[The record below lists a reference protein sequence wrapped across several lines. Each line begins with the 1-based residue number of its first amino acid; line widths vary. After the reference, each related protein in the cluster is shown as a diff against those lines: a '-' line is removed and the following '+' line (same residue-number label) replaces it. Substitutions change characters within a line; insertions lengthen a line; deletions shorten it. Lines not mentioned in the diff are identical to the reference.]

1 MKTCPYCAEE
11 IKDAA
16 IRCRWC
22 QTWLVDEIPAGAEGA
37 RPKMEEQ
44 KSGLKD
50 VLRPASQTT
59 VVQPLP
65 AERPAQ
71 PAASEAKP
79 PQPTPAATVPA
90 AQVPTP
96 QPTSPTPA
104 AHPSAASASQTSS
117 QSQPPAAEGPP
128 VAAEEPPA
136 VQGAPAAAQTAAAAQ
151 TVQPTSDVKIE
162 FTHTGSQYLLG
173 YGADYFGIWDRN
185 APQQPIERFPRN
197 DQGWVSAWQRYV
209 SIEKNWMDLRSGQ
222 KSS

>member
-37 RPKMEEQ
+37 RPKMEER

-50 VLRPASQTT
+50 VVRPAPQTT
-59 VVQPLP
+59 VAQPVP

-79 PQPTPAATVPA
+79 PQPTPAPTVPA

-96 QPTSPTPA
+96 QPTSVPTPA
-104 AHPSAASASQTSS
+104 TYPSAASASQTPS
-117 QSQPPAAEGPP
+117 QSQPPAAE
-128 VAAEEPPA
+128 EPPA
-136 VQGAPAAAQTAAAAQ
+136 AQGTPAAAQTAAAAQ
-151 TVQPTSDVKIE
+151 SAQPTSDVKIE

-185 APQQPIERFPRN
+185 APQQPVERFPRN
-197 DQGWVSAWQRYV
+197 DQGWVTAWQRYV

>member
-37 RPKMEEQ
+37 LPKMEER
-44 KSGLKD
+44 KSALKD
-50 VLRPASQTT
+50 VLKPVPQTT
-59 VVQPLP
+59 VVQPVP
-65 AERPAQ
+65 AESPAH
-71 PAASEAKP
+71 PAATEAKP
-79 PQPTPAATVPA
+79 PQPTPATTVPA

-96 QPTSPTPA
+96 QPTSVPTPA
-104 AHPSAASASQTSS
+104 AGPSAASASQTSS
-117 QSQPPAAEGPP
+117 QSQPPAAD
-128 VAAEEPPA
+128 EPPA
-136 VQGAPAAAQTAAAAQ
+136 AQDAPAAARTAAAAQ
-151 TVQPTSDVKIE
+151 TPQPTSDVKIE

-185 APQQPIERFPRN
+185 APQQPVERFPRN
-197 DQGWVSAWQRYV
+197 DQGWVTAWQRYV

>member
-37 RPKMEEQ
+37 RPKMEDR
-44 KSGLKD
+44 KSGVRD
-50 VLRPASQTT
+50 VLRPVPQTT
-59 VVQPLP
+59 VVQPVP
-65 AERPAQ
+65 ADRPAQ
-71 PAASEAKP
+71 PVASEAKP
-79 PQPTPAATVPA
+79 SQPTPAAAVPA
-90 AQVPTP
+90 AQVPTT
-96 QPTSPTPA
+96 QPTSVPTPA
-104 AHPSAASASQTSS
+104 ADPSAVSASQTSS
-117 QSQPPAAEGPP
+117 QSQPPAAEEPP
-128 VAAEEPPA
+128 VA
-136 VQGAPAAAQTAAAAQ
+136 QDAPAATQTAAAAQ
-151 TVQPTSDVKIE
+151 TAQPTSDVKIE

-185 APQQPIERFPRN
+185 APQQPVERFPRN

>member
-22 QTWLVDEIPAGAEGA
+22 QTWLVDEIPAGAEGS
-37 RPKMEEQ
+37 RPKMEER
-44 KSGLKD
+44 KSGPKD
-50 VLRPASQTT
+50 VLRPVPQTT
-59 VVQPLP
+59 VVQPVP

-71 PAASEAKP
+71 PAASEPKP
-79 PQPTPAATVPA
+79 PQPTPAAAVPA

-96 QPTSPTPA
+96 QPTSVPTPA
-104 AHPSAASASQTSS
+104 ADPSAVSASQTSS
-117 QSQPPAAEGPP
+117 QSQPPAAEEPL
-128 VAAEEPPA
+128 AAQDAPA
-136 VQGAPAAAQTAAAAQ
+136 ATQTSAAAQTA
-151 TVQPTSDVKIE
+151 QPTSDVKIE

-185 APQQPIERFPRN
+185 APQQPVERFPRN
-197 DQGWVSAWQRYV
+197 DQGWVTAWQRYV

>member
-37 RPKMEEQ
+37 RPKMEDR

-50 VLRPASQTT
+50 VLRPVPQTT
-59 VVQPLP
+59 VVQPVP
-65 AERPAQ
+65 VDRPAQ
-71 PAASEAKP
+71 PVASEAKP
-79 PQPTPAATVPA
+79 PQPTPAAAVPA
-90 AQVPTP
+90 AQVPAP
-96 QPTSPTPA
+96 QPTSVPTPA
-104 AHPSAASASQTSS
+104 ADPSAVSASQTSS
-117 QSQPPAAEGPP
+117 QSQPPAAE
-128 VAAEEPPA
+128 EPPA
-136 VQGAPAAAQTAAAAQ
+136 AQDAPAATQTAAAAQ
-151 TVQPTSDVKIE
+151 TPQPTSDVKIE

-185 APQQPIERFPRN
+185 APQQPVERFPRN
-197 DQGWVSAWQRYV
+197 DQGWVTAWQRYI

>member
-37 RPKMEEQ
+37 RPKMEER

-50 VLRPASQTT
+50 VLRPEQTT
-59 VVQPLP
+59 VVQPAR

-71 PAASEAKP
+71 PAPSEAKP

-90 AQVPTP
+90 PQVPTP
-96 QPTSPTPA
+96 QPTSVPTPA
-104 AHPSAASASQTSS
+104 ASPSAASASQTSS
-117 QSQPPAAEGPP
+117 QSQPPAAE
-128 VAAEEPPA
+128 EPPA
-136 VQGAPAAAQTAAAAQ
+136 AQDAPAAAQAAAAAQ
-151 TVQPTSDVKIE
+151 TAQPTSDVKIE

-185 APQQPIERFPRN
+185 APQQPVERFPRN
-197 DQGWVSAWQRYV
+197 DQGWVTAWQRYV

>member
-22 QTWLVDEIPAGAEGA
+22 QTWLVDAIPAGAEGA
-37 RPKMEEQ
+37 RPKMEERR
-44 KSGLKD
+44 SGLKD
-50 VLRPASQTT
+50 VLKPVPETT
-59 VVQPLP
+59 VVQPVP
-65 AERPAQ
+65 AENPAQ
-71 PAASEAKP
+71 PAATEAKP
-79 PQPTPAATVPA
+79 PQPTPVATVPA

-96 QPTSPTPA
+96 QPTSVPTPA
-104 AHPSAASASQTSS
+104 AGPSAASASQTSA
-117 QSQPPAAEGPP
+117 QPP
-128 VAAEEPPA
+128 AAEEPPA
-136 VQGAPAAAQTAAAAQ
+136 AQDAPAAAQTAADAQ
-151 TVQPTSDVKIE
+151 TAQPTSDVKIE
-162 FTHTGSQYLLG
+162 FTHTGSQFLLG

-185 APQQPIERFPRN
+185 APQQPVERFPRN

>member
-22 QTWLVDEIPAGAEGA
+22 QTWLVEEIPAGAEGA
-37 RPKMEEQ
+37 RPKLEERT
-44 KSGLKD
+44 SGLRD
-50 VLRPASQTT
+50 RLRPMPQTT
-59 VVQPLP
+59 VVQPG

-71 PAASEAKP
+71 PAASEGKP
-79 PQPTPAATVPA
+79 PQPTPAATVPV
-90 AQVPTP
+90 AQVTTP
-96 QPTSPTPA
+96 QPTTA
-104 AHPSAASASQTSS
+104 ASPSAASASQTSS
-117 QSQPPAAEGPP
+117 QSQPP
-128 VAAEEPPA
+128 VAEEPTA
-136 VQGAPAAAQTAAAAQ
+136 AQDAPASGQTAAAAQ
-151 TVQPTSDVKIE
+151 TAQPTSDVKIE

-197 DQGWVSAWQRYV
+197 DQGWVAAWQRYV

>member
-37 RPKMEEQ
+37 RPKMEER

-50 VLRPASQTT
+50 VLRPEQTT
-59 VVQPLP
+59 VVQPVP

-71 PAASEAKP
+71 PAASGAKP

-96 QPTSPTPA
+96 QPTSVPTPA
-104 AHPSAASASQTSS
+104 AYPSAASASQTSS
-117 QSQPPAAEGPP
+117 QSQPPAAE
-128 VAAEEPPA
+128 EPPA
-136 VQGAPAAAQTAAAAQ
+136 AQDAPAAARTAAAAQ
-151 TVQPTSDVKIE
+151 TAQPTSDVKIE

-185 APQQPIERFPRN
+185 APQQPVERFPRN
-197 DQGWVSAWQRYV
+197 DQGWVTAWQRYV

>member
-37 RPKMEEQ
+37 RPKMEER

-50 VLRPASQTT
+50 VLRPEQTT
-59 VVQPLP
+59 VVQPVP

-71 PAASEAKP
+71 PAPSEAKP

-96 QPTSPTPA
+96 QPTSVPTPA
-104 AHPSAASASQTSS
+104 ASPSAASASQTSS
-117 QSQPPAAEGPP
+117 QSQPPAAE
-128 VAAEEPPA
+128 EPPA
-136 VQGAPAAAQTAAAAQ
+136 AQGVPAAAQAAATAQ
-151 TVQPTSDVKIE
+151 TAQPTSEVKIE

-185 APQQPIERFPRN
+185 APQQPVERFPRN
-197 DQGWVSAWQRYV
+197 DQGWVTAWQRYV

>member
-22 QTWLVDEIPAGAEGA
+22 QTWLVDEIPAGAEGT
-37 RPKMEEQ
+37 RPQMEER

-50 VLRPASQTT
+50 VLRPVPQTT
-59 VVQPLP
+59 VVQPVP

-71 PAASEAKP
+71 PAATEAKP
-79 PQPTPAATVPA
+79 PQPTPAAAVPA
-90 AQVPTP
+90 ARVPTP
-96 QPTSPTPA
+96 QPTSVPAPA
-104 AHPSAASASQTSS
+104 ADPSTVSASQTSS
-117 QSQPPAAEGPP
+117 QSQPP
-128 VAAEEPPA
+128 VAEEPPA
-136 VQGAPAAAQTAAAAQ
+136 AQGTPAAAQTAGAAQ
-151 TVQPTSDVKIE
+151 TPQPTSDVKIE

-185 APQQPIERFPRN
+185 APQQPVERFPRN
-197 DQGWVSAWQRYV
+197 DQGWVTAWQRYV